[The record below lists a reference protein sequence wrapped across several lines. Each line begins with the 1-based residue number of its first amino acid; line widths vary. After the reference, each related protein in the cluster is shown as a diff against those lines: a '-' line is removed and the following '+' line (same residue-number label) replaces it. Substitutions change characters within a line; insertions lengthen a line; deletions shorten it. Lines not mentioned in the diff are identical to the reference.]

1 MSVFENYNQ
10 DPRGA
15 PEDSVAVV
23 HAQVREAILR
33 GELAPGSELSQAR
46 LARHLGVSRT
56 PLREALRMLISEGL
70 LEGESHRQLRVAG
83 FSIPDMEQLY
93 MARVALEALC
103 VRVSTPRLTDKDL
116 AVMRDL
122 LAQMAHFAGE
132 QDYEA
137 WEVPHRALH
146 ATFPQYAG
154 ARLVAIVTQL
164 SEHAERY
171 RRAYTTQAERAW
183 EAGIAEH
190 RRVVDACEAGDPDEA
205 ARALAEHLGHTALG
219 VIELNDPSY
228 GAVGLRTAIAAA
240 AAASGTGGA
249 RGVA

>member
-1 MSVFENYNQ
+1 MSVFERYNQ
-10 DPRGA
+10 DTRGA
-15 PEDSVAVV
+15 AGGNVEVV
-23 HAQVREAILR
+23 HAQVRGAILR

-46 LARHLGVSRT
+46 LAKHLGVSRT

-93 MARVALEALC
+93 MERVALEALC
-103 VRVSTPRLTDKDL
+103 VRVSTPRLTDADI

-146 ATFPQYAG
+146 ATFLQYAG

-171 RRAYTTQAERAW
+171 RRAYTTQAVRAW
-183 EAGIAEH
+183 ETGIAEH
-190 RRVVDACEAGDPDEA
+190 RRIVDACEAGDPDEA

-219 VIELNDPSY
+219 VIELNEPAY
-228 GAVGLRTAIAAA
+228 GAIGLRTAIAVASAVPAA
-240 AAASGTGGA
+240 GGA
-249 RGVA
+249 HGGG